1 MALRLRMCARGMRS
15 DSGGM
20 RAGRGCLCAS
30 ASSVLRAGTCILLS
44 ACSCK
49 VRKTLAGVVLV
60 RLPSGGDNTYVV
72 IS

>member
-1 MALRLRMCARGMRS
+1 MALRFRMCSRGVRS

-30 ASSVLRAGTCILLS
+30 ASSVLRAGSRILLS

-49 VRKTLAGVVLV
+49 GRKTLVRVVLV
-60 RLPSGGDNTYVV
+60 KLPSGGDTYVV

>member
-1 MALRLRMCARGMRS
+1 MALRFRMCSRGMRS

-30 ASSVLRAGTCILLS
+30 ASSVLRAGSCILLS

>member
-1 MALRLRMCARGMRS
+1 MALRLRMCSRGVRS
-15 DSGGM
+15 LSAGM

-30 ASSVLRAGTCILLS
+30 ASSVLRAGSRILLS

-49 VRKTLAGVVLV
+49 GRKTLVRVVLV
-60 RLPSGGDNTYVV
+60 KLPSGGDNTYVV